1 MATRSDVFD
10 NDGDEWSRDLARRY
24 GSEFADL
31 NGFQIPGALLKKVPV
46 ELMFRYNFVPLEETQ
61 DGKLAIAIADPSQ
74 LLMIDEIKLL
84 LQRGIVT
91 RVSTLKQI
99 ARILKKTEQSQ
110 RDKEE

>member
-1 MATRSDVFD
+1 MAIARDASDSD
-10 NDGDEWSRDLARRY
+10 DTEWSRDLARRY

-31 NGFQIPGALLKKVPV
+31 NGFRIPGALLKKVPV

-74 LLMIDEIKLL
+74 LLMIDEIELRL
-84 LQRGIVT
+84 NRNIVT